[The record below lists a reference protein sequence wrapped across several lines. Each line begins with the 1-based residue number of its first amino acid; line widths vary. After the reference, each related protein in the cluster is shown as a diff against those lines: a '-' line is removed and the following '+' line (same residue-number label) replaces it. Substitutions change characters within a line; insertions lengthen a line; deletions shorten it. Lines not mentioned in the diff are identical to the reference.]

1 GLGAG
6 RERARGDRRRR
17 VSRGAAADRTV
28 ARAGGGTRGRMSG
41 RLAVLGAINVDLVV
55 SGAPLPRPGETA
67 TGGTFARHQ
76 GGKGGN
82 QATAAARTL
91 ADPGRVV
98 MLGAVG
104 EDDLG
109 VEARGSLEAEGID
122 VSRVRVV
129 PGAATG
135 VALIAVD
142 GDGENQISVASG
154 ANDAL

>member
-1 GLGAG
+1 
-6 RERARGDRRRR
+6 
-17 VSRGAAADRTV
+17 
-28 ARAGGGTRGRMSG
+28 MSG

-55 SGAPLPRPGETA
+55 SGAPLPRPGETVI
-67 TGGTFARHQ
+67 GGTFARHQ

-82 QATAAARTL
+82 QAAAAARAL
-91 ADPGRVV
+91 ADPGRVL

-109 VEARGSLEAEGID
+109 VEARGSLEAEGVD

-129 PGAATG
+129 RRAATG

-154 ANDAL
+154 ANDALGRPDRRARRYAPGTRARERRGPALFPGGGGGLVL